1 MKEVYLFALFVLTAS
16 LVFIFHRKLEH
27 MTIEEVD
34 DKTTKAIERVTTLE
48 DEYNS
53 IKQKLDSQE
62 ARMGAASSQAA
73 DAQAFLNSNLVE

>member
-1 MKEVYLFALFVLTAS
+1 MKEVYYCTLFALVAS

-34 DKTTKAIERVTTLE
+34 DKATKATDRITSLE
-48 DEYNS
+48 DEY
-53 IKQKLDSQE
+53 KALQQKLDSQE

-73 DAQAFLNSNLVE
+73 DAQAFLDSNLSE

>member
-1 MKEVYLFALFVLTAS
+1 MRDIYLCALFVLVST
-16 LVFIFHRKLEH
+16 LVFVFNRKLEH
-27 MTIEEVD
+27 LTIEEVD
-34 DKTTKAIERVTTLE
+34 DKATKAIERVTTLE

-53 IKQKLDSQE
+53 IKQKLDTQE

>member
-1 MKEVYLFALFVLTAS
+1 MKEVYLCSLFVLTAA

-34 DKTTKAIERVTTLE
+34 DKATKATERITTLE

-53 IKQKLDSQE
+53 IKQKLDTQE

-73 DAQAFLNSNLVE
+73 DAQALLNSNLVE